1 LKNYF
6 GMTKDVKH
14 LQPYIIDGAVHNDHR
29 GTVAFVNDFDMSPI
43 KRMYTITHPST
54 TVVRAWQ
61 AHKIEAKYFKCT
73 KGRFV
78 IAIVPIKDWNT
89 PDVNSKPKVF
99 ILQANKNQV
108 LCVPKGHANGFK
120 ALEANSELIVFSDQ
134 DLESAK
140 NDQYRFDQDLWMDW
154 SVK

>member
-1 LKNYF
+1 MKNYF

-61 AHKIEAKYFKCT
+61 AHK
-73 KGRFV
+73 
-78 IAIVPIKDWNT
+78 
-89 PDVNSKPKVF
+89 
-99 ILQANKNQV
+99 NQV

-134 DLESAK
+134 DLDSAK

-154 SVK
+154 SKKLI